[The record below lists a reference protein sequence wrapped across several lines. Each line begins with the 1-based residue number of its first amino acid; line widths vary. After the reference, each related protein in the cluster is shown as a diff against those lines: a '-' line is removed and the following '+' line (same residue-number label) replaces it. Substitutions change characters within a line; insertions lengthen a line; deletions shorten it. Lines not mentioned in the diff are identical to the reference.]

1 MARAVTGRDRVVFF
15 SDAYHGQMKV
25 FIPCC
30 DACLATA
37 FHEIGFTMDALP
49 DVSETTQSL
58 PAMTTRLAVLLAV
71 ACGLIVANLY
81 YAQPLAGLIGPALGL
96 SPAASGLI
104 VTLTQLGYGAGLL
117 LIVPLGDLYENR
129 RLVLLL
135 TGCGILALLGAAL
148 AVSPALFLTASLC
161 IGLSSVSVQILVPY
175 ASHLAPDA
183 IRGRVVGNIMSG
195 LMLGI
200 MLARPVASFI
210 AYQASWRVIF
220 VLSASVLLVLSLVL
234 SRALPKREPA
244 SQTSYGSLVFSMVRL
259 ARTTRV
265 LQRRALYH
273 AALFAAFSLFWTT
286 VPLLLAGPAY
296 HLSQAGIAWFAFAG
310 VAGAVAAPIAG
321 RVADRGWSR
330 PATGLAMLMV
340 AGSFLITHV
349 GQSGS
354 TLALGFLVAAAILLD
369 FGVTTHL
376 VLGQRAIFML
386 GAEYRSR
393 LNGLY
398 MATFFMG
405 GALGSAVGGWAYA
418 SGGWRLTSWIGFAL
432 PVAALAFYATEL
444 RTSRVAHKVH

>member
-1 MARAVTGRDRVVFF
+1 MN
-15 SDAYHGQMKV
+15 
-25 FIPCC
+25 
-30 DACLATA
+30 
-37 FHEIGFTMDALP
+37 ALP
-49 DVSETTQSL
+49 DVSDAAQS
-58 PAMTTRLAVLLAV
+58 PPVMTARLAVLLAA

-96 SPAASGLI
+96 SPSAAGLI

-135 TGCGILALLGAAL
+135 TGCGIVALLGAAL
-148 AVSPALFLTASLC
+148 AASPALFLTASLC

-175 ASHLAPDA
+175 ASHLAPEA
-183 IRGRVVGNIMSG
+183 MRGRVVGNIMSG

-200 MLARPVASFI
+200 MLARPAAILI
-210 AYQASWRVIF
+210 AYQASWRAIF
-220 VLSASVLLVLSLVL
+220 VLSAAILLVLCLVL

-244 SQTSYGSLVFSMVRL
+244 SHTGYGSLLFSMVRL

-286 VPLLLAGPAY
+286 VPLLLAGPDY
-296 HLSQAGIAWFAFAG
+296 RLSQAGIAWFAFAG

-330 PATGLAMLMV
+330 VATGLAMLTAAV
-340 AGSFLITHV
+340 AFLMSHV
-349 GQSGS
+349 GRPGS

-369 FGVTTHL
+369 FGVTTNL
-376 VLGQRAIFML
+376 VLGQRAIFLL

-405 GALGSAVGGWAYA
+405 GAVGSAAGGWAYA
-418 SGGWRLTSWIGFAL
+418 SGGWSLASWIGFAL
-432 PVAALAFYATEL
+432 PVAALAYYTTEL
-444 RTSRVAHKVH
+444 RTPSRTARTLR

>member
-1 MARAVTGRDRVVFF
+1 
-15 SDAYHGQMKV
+15 
-25 FIPCC
+25 
-30 DACLATA
+30 
-37 FHEIGFTMDALP
+37 MDALP
-49 DVSETTQSL
+49 DVSDATQS
-58 PAMTTRLAVLLAV
+58 PPVMTARLAVLLAV

-96 SPAASGLI
+96 SPAAAGLI
-104 VTLTQLGYGAGLL
+104 VTLTQLGYGMGLL

-148 AVSPALFLTASLC
+148 AASPALFLTASLC

-175 ASHLAPDA
+175 ASHLAPEA
-183 IRGRVVGNIMSG
+183 MRGRVVGNVMSG

-200 MLARPVASFI
+200 MLARPVASLI
-210 AYQASWRVIF
+210 AYQVSWRAIF
-220 VLSASVLLVLSLVL
+220 VLSASILLILSVVLG
-234 SRALPKREPA
+234 RALPKREPA
-244 SQTSYGSLVFSMVRL
+244 SPTGYRSLLFSMVRL

-286 VPLLLAGPAY
+286 VPLLLAGPTY
-296 HLSQAGIAWFAFAG
+296 RLSQAGIAWFAFAG

-330 PATGLAMLMV
+330 AATGLAMLMAAV
-340 AGSFLITHV
+340 SFLIAHI
-349 GQSGS
+349 GRPGS

-369 FGVTTHL
+369 FGVTTNL
-376 VLGQRAIFML
+376 VLGQRAIFVL

-418 SGGWRLTSWIGFAL
+418 RGGWWLASWIGFAL
-432 PVAALAFYATEL
+432 PVAALAYYATEL
-444 RTSRVAHKVH
+444 RTPSPAARKVH

>member
-1 MARAVTGRDRVVFF
+1 MN
-15 SDAYHGQMKV
+15 
-25 FIPCC
+25 
-30 DACLATA
+30 
-37 FHEIGFTMDALP
+37 ALP
-49 DVSETTQSL
+49 DVSDAAQS
-58 PAMTTRLAVLLAV
+58 PPVMTARLAVLLAV

-96 SPAASGLI
+96 SPSAAGLI

-148 AVSPALFLTASLC
+148 AASPALFLTASLC
-161 IGLSSVSVQILVPY
+161 MGLSSVSVQILVPY
-175 ASHLAPDA
+175 ASHLAPEA
-183 IRGRVVGNIMSG
+183 MRGRVVGNIMSG

-200 MLARPVASFI
+200 MLARPVASLI
-210 AYQASWRVIF
+210 AYQASWRAIF
-220 VLSASVLLVLSLVL
+220 VLSASILLVLSLVL

-244 SQTSYGSLVFSMVRL
+244 SHAGYGSLLFSMVRL
-259 ARTTRV
+259 VRTTRV

-286 VPLLLAGPAY
+286 VPLLLAGPDY
-296 HLSQAGIAWFAFAG
+296 RLSQAGIAWFAFAG

-330 PATGLAMLMV
+330 VATGLAMLTAAV
-340 AGSFLITHV
+340 AFLMSHV
-349 GQSGS
+349 GRPGS

-369 FGVTTHL
+369 FGVTTNL
-376 VLGQRAIFML
+376 VLGQRAIFLL

-405 GALGSAVGGWAYA
+405 GAVGSAVGGWAYA
-418 SGGWRLTSWIGFAL
+418 SGGWSLASWIGFAL
-432 PVAALAFYATEL
+432 PVAALAYYTTEL
-444 RTSRVAHKVH
+444 RMSRTARTLR